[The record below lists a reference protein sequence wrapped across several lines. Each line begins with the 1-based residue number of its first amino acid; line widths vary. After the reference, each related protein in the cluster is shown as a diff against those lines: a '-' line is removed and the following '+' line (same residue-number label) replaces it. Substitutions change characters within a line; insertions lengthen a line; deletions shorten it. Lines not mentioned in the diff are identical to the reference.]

1 MKPLQTGRLYTGS
14 PLYWIPFYVF
24 PMYKIFFKMKT
35 FLNWTLCLVFR
46 GCGLEGFHCSRTLS
60 LLSFCTHISLKD
72 IKCLSVCRSVC
83 LIRGIHI
90 NTFLTCLFHHACF
103 VIFLYDLFF
112 ADARIN
118 ITVEYFYSLQVL
130 KENYLTL
137 FKFPKK
143 KLVATSIGQI
153 LIYTN
158 FYAIG
163 KNLYCW

>member
-1 MKPLQTGRLYTGS
+1 ML
-14 PLYWIPFYVF
+14 
-24 PMYKIFFKMKT
+24 
-35 FLNWTLCLVFR
+35 
-46 GCGLEGFHCSRTLS
+46 
-60 LLSFCTHISLKD
+60 
-72 IKCLSVCRSVC
+72 
-83 LIRGIHI
+83 
-90 NTFLTCLFHHACF
+90 

-118 ITVEYFYSLQVL
+118 ITVEYFYSLQAL

-158 FYAIG
+158 FYVKG
-163 KNLYCW
+163 KKFKKIYILLVILNVFIFHRY

>member
-1 MKPLQTGRLYTGS
+1 ML
-14 PLYWIPFYVF
+14 
-24 PMYKIFFKMKT
+24 
-35 FLNWTLCLVFR
+35 
-46 GCGLEGFHCSRTLS
+46 
-60 LLSFCTHISLKD
+60 
-72 IKCLSVCRSVC
+72 
-83 LIRGIHI
+83 
-90 NTFLTCLFHHACF
+90 

-158 FYAIG
+158 FYVKG
-163 KNLYCW
+163 KKFKKPILLVILNVFIFHRY